1 MGTLFLIPNTLG
13 DTALETVIPSEVLRK
28 IAAINTFA
36 SENPSNTR
44 AFLKRITP
52 QRTMDTVTFLEV
64 NEHSTPEDYQA
75 CLEALA
81 RHDVGIISEAGCPG
95 IADPGAEVVALAHQ
109 HNYPVVPLV
118 GPSSILLALIA
129 SGFNGQ
135 NFSFNGYL
143 PVKPEERARA
153 LRNYEK
159 QSLLENR
166 TQIFIETPYR
176 NLKLFEQ
183 MLQVLHPETL
193 LSIACDI
200 TTPMEYIRT
209 YTIRNWKQQNPDI
222 NKRPAIFSI
231 YCKPSSNTFHNKD
244 AHFIQQPHG
253 KSHQQKRK
261 NIGSRRN

>member
-183 MLQVLHPETL
+183 NPTSTSARQFSPSTA
-193 LSIACDI
+193 SRPQ
-200 TTPMEYIRT
+200 TRF
-209 YTIRNWKQQNPDI
+209 TIRMLTSYSSHMGKATSKSVKISEVGVI
-222 NKRPAIFSI
+222 NAAMIRMMTMA
-231 YCKPSSNTFHNKD
+231 CL
-244 AHFIQQPHG
+244 
-253 KSHQQKRK
+253 R
-261 NIGSRRN
+261 